1 MSQPL
6 QSFLQDLATEIE
18 TDCENLTV
26 VVDNAHIPI
35 HCSEEFADD
44 TMNASEFAI
53 NAASFPATFLRE
65 TSRWDAMQG
74 CSNSDFLLSIP
85 SRNRNEMDRWLIH
98 CTKQRLDSDV
108 YLNDSMEQFRRELPL
123 HDVSTPDGE
132 FQKKSEPLDRQVLFS
147 SPGKASS
154 NRKSLKPTMSP
165 RSLLDFPYAKHDP

>member
-53 NAASFPATFLRE
+53 NTASFPATFLRE

-74 CSNSDFLLSIP
+74 CSNSHFLLGIP
-85 SRNRNEMDRWLIH
+85 PPH
-98 CTKQRLDSDV
+98 TTV
-108 YLNDSMEQFRRELPL
+108 A
-123 HDVSTPDGE
+123 V
-132 FQKKSEPLDRQVLFS
+132 
-147 SPGKASS
+147 
-154 NRKSLKPTMSP
+154 
-165 RSLLDFPYAKHDP
+165 SLLATALPMIERRIVEAFKKATTESGDVFIVLILRGT